1 VNYIDFSSGTPT
13 GEIIMVDDSLATPI
27 NQQIAGMPWL
37 TNVSY
42 LGTIAQGKAIAGV
55 MGSGDPRVNGGF
67 ASCCDGVRIYHND
80 SVTNMNICCL
90 PWGLACK
97 LPTGVAGMAVSYVDA
112 NNAGISNP
120 DKAYAVALYGVPLKP
135 GSWQS
140 NSYDE
145 SAWSVSVDGDG
156 IIWNQLSLVDT
167 QIDYISDVAVSP
179 DCNKMFL
186 VTVNLNSGC
195 GCDSVWLKAT
205 DLPEAEEYSG
215 YWIRTWCGKLLGDNS
230 NDYPYVTERGLL
242 RLAPEETTGDTVYL
256 VDRMTNTIYYN
267 DLETWDCWKKGTS
280 SITDIVD
287 LAVKDEATIYALGAD
302 GKVAMSDDHGK
313 AVTWTTPVD
322 SKVDAGWT
330 IAVHTSASGNIT
342 DVLVGGNRGDVSYSD
357 TAGDNFTALKDVY
370 TPSPGP
376 GSNVY
381 VTVAFDTYF
390 DTNDVVYAAL
400 AHAYDNNGI
409 FSTTLPDNTEWTDL
423 GAKPYNYT
431 GLVLSYA
438 SGNPFTSADTGGVLY
453 ASYFTWITG
462 NNNGYY
468 SGVARCLTPIT
479 KAAVCPTCAESLWD
493 YLTEGL
499 DTGVLFALRPQ
510 ALKACGCLT
519 PDTNTKLFVIDC
531 NTYDM
536 INGEPGTVWTFED
549 CYAKKAVQ
557 LVSPAD
563 GAVVG
568 TSTCGCCNVPFTVK
582 WDRLCD
588 ACCYEIQFAY
598 DAAFTEPYT
607 PEPLAVADMIGI
619 DFSDY
624 CPGIVIGPAAAANP
638 SAFLGCYFQP
648 ETTYYWRVRT
658 VEAGTGQ
665 VIHSWWSDPLSFT
678 VSPTAAAGAIELVAP
693 VPGATDVAITNV
705 AFSWHLLAAAD
716 SYDWVLSKN
725 ADLSAPVESKT
736 GLTHTAYTCTKTLDK
751 DTPYYW
757 QVTAYKDGSAI
768 SVSAVGTFRTV
779 PPTVTPT
786 PITAPTPFWVWVV
799 IGIGAVLVIVVIVLI
814 FRTRRV

>member
-1 VNYIDFSSGTPT
+1 
-13 GEIIMVDDSLATPI
+13 M
-27 NQQIAGMPWL
+27 M
-37 TNVSY
+37 
-42 LGTIAQGKAIAGV
+42 
-55 MGSGDPRVNGGF
+55 
-67 ASCCDGVRIYHND
+67 
-80 SVTNMNICCL
+80 
-90 PWGLACK
+90 
-97 LPTGVAGMAVSYVDA
+97 
-112 NNAGISNP
+112 
-120 DKAYAVALYGVPLKP
+120 
-135 GSWQS
+135 
-140 NSYDE
+140 
-145 SAWSVSVDGDG
+145 
-156 IIWNQLSLVDT
+156 
-167 QIDYISDVAVSP
+167 
-179 DCNKMFL
+179 L
-186 VTVNLNSGC
+186 VTVNLESGC

-215 YWIRTWCGKLLGDNS
+215 YWIRTWCGQLSDGNS
-230 NDYPYVTERGLL
+230 DDFPWVDQRGLL

-256 VDRMTNTIYYN
+256 VDRMTDTIYYN

-287 LAVKDEATIYALGAD
+287 LAVKDEGTIYALGAN

-322 SKVDAGWT
+322 SKVDYGWT

-342 DVLVGGNRGDVSYSD
+342 DVLVGGQSGDVSYSD

-370 TPSPGP
+370 TGTD
-376 GSNVY
+376 VY

-390 DTNDVVYAAL
+390 DTNDVIYAAL
-400 AHAYDNNGI
+400 AHAYSDNGI
-409 FSTTLPDNTEWTDL
+409 YSTTLPDNTEWTNL

-431 GLVLSYA
+431 GLVLSYI

-453 ASYFTWITG
+453 ASYFTWITE
-462 NNNGYY
+462 NNEGWY
-468 SGVARCLTPIT
+468 SGVARTLTPIT
-479 KAAVCPTCAESLWD
+479 VQAICPTCVESNWD
-493 YLTEGL
+493 YLTVGL
-499 DTGVLFALRPQ
+499 DVDAHFVLAPQ
-510 ALKACGCLT
+510 ALKMCGCLT
-519 PDTNTKLFVIDC
+519 PDTNTKLFAIDSPI
-531 NTYDM
+531 NEVRDEYGYYDM
-536 INGEPGTVWTFED
+536 CAGEVGTVWTFED
-549 CYAKKAVQ
+549 CYAKKAVE
-557 LVSPAD
+557 LTSPAD

-568 TSTCGCCNVPFTVK
+568 TSSCGCCNVPFTIK
-582 WDRLCD
+582 WDQLCD
-588 ACCYEIQFAY
+588 ACCYDIEFAY
-598 DAAFTEPYT
+598 DAAFTEPYI
-607 PEPLAVADMIGI
+607 PESVTVDDQISNG
-619 DFSDY
+619 FSDY
-624 CPGIVIGPAAAANP
+624 CPGIEIGPAAAANP
-638 SAFLGCYFQP
+638 SAFLGCVFQP

-678 VSPTAAAGAIELVAP
+678 VSPTAAAGAIELVSP
-693 VPGATDVAITNV
+693 VPGATDVAVTNV
-705 AFSWHLLAAAD
+705 AFSWHLLASAD

-786 PITAPTPFWVWVV
+786 PTTAPTPFWVWVV
-799 IGIGAVLVIVVIVLI
+799 IAIGAVLVIVVIVLI